1 MTEKRF
7 IVVDDGFIKYIED
20 TTLTEDKH
28 EGHINDTYE
37 LCEELNRLYE
47 ENKELKEE
55 NKELHRLNHEEVESW
70 SDEKKQMIA
79 EFSNL
84 MFGDKINDKKQKNN
98 WKNEH

>member
-7 IVVDDGFIKYIED
+7 YKVLTDCVVQD
-20 TTLTEDKH
+20 TL
-28 EGHINDTYE
+28 NNE
-37 LCEELNRLYE
+37 LIRGSRIANVMNALYE

-55 NKELHRLNHEEVESW
+55 NKELHRLNHEEVENW

-98 WKNEH
+98 WKNKH